1 MKRAAAI
8 LVAGIAAPAAA
19 QEPGWHY
26 SPFPGEGD
34 RAALGCAHGSSPAS
48 HACIA
53 VRCEDD
59 YTVGL
64 YLKTSRPGGDAGRW
78 SIEVDGETQAVTAR
92 AVAGS
97 PYGARIEGDTGPL
110 VEAIRHGG
118 SLFLDPL
125 DGAAP
130 GRNGIGLAGSLH
142 AINQALYFC
151 APRVVPEA
159 AAAQTTE

>member
-1 MKRAAAI
+1 MKQAAAI

-19 QEPGWHY
+19 QEAGWHY

-34 RAALGCAHGSSPAS
+34 RAALGCAYGSSPAS
-48 HACIA
+48 HACVA

-59 YTVGL
+59 YTIGL
-64 YLKTSRPGGDAGRW
+64 YITTSRPGGDAGRW
-78 SIEVDGETQAVTAR
+78 AIEVDGEKHAVTAA

-97 PYGARIEGDTGPL
+97 PYGARIDGDTGAL
-110 VEAIRHGG
+110 VEAIRNGG

-125 DGAAP
+125 EGAP
-130 GRNGIGLAGSLH
+130 LGRNGIGLSGSLR

-151 APRVVPEA
+151 APRVAPEPP
-159 AAAQTTE
+159 AQATE